1 MQWKQYKPVIL
12 QTDFFNDCSTFG
24 RRRMGQ
30 TLHQHMTTQTYIH
43 A

>member
-1 MQWKQYKPVIL
+1 MQSKQYKPVIL

-24 RRRMGQ
+24 RWRMGQ
-30 TLHQHMTTQTYIH
+30 TLHQHTTTWTYVD